1 MAAIMEKRAR
11 AIFRDAM
18 ALHYIDGISK
28 TGEEVDMW
36 LKTHGGWF
44 ANCREIYVDGTCQ
57 QRLPADN
64 GENVI
69 SKEPEKAA
77 KDAERA
83 MGSLK
88 EFLGDGVAEHMGR
101 ADLKACVK
109 QWLADLAPETPQ
121 GRYRSRSPRR
131 CVIPQMTITVLEGT
145 IQLKDQIIEAL
156 QGKIQAQDRELVK
169 NAYSISYLET
179 TVKGKDQ
186 IIAMKDDLHNKVMAG
201 MENLFKKS

>member
-18 ALHYIDGISK
+18 ALHYFDGISK
-28 TGEEVDMW
+28 TGEEVDGW

-44 ANCREIYVDGTCQ
+44 GNLREIFRDGSCQ
-57 QRLPADN
+57 QIVPTDN
-64 GENVI
+64 GENII
-69 SKEPEKAA
+69 SKEPEKAMEE
-77 KDAERA
+77 AERV

-88 EFLGDGVAEHMGR
+88 EFLGDGVAENMGR
-101 ADLKACVK
+101 VDLKACVK

-131 CVIPQMTITVLEGT
+131 CVIPQMTIDVLKGT
-145 IQLKDQIIEAL
+145 IQLQSETIKVLE
-156 QGKIQAQDRELVK
+156 GKILE
-169 NAYSISYLET
+169 NAYRISYLEA

-186 IIAMKDDLHNKVMAG
+186 IIAMKGDLHNKVMAG